1 MCCHTHGCQLT
12 SNTVRLFVCPDREAV
27 PSGPSVCLRH
37 QAARRALGDRRQH
50 GMEGVPMLCLWSG
63 HMMVPSLSD
72 VLLLYFSCSL
82 WAGWGI
88 RGEQAGQF
96 HAKNDL
102 IVPGSRGV
110 GNRLWSMSKHL
121 AAVALCFFFRWSF
134 ECTTEVDHS
143 NGLLSPQAG
152 GFFGLKS
159 TYVFLAALIFWANS

>member
-12 SNTVRLFVCPDREAV
+12 SNTVRVFVCPDREAV

-37 QAARRALGDRRQH
+37 QAARRALRDRRQH

-88 RGEQAGQF
+88 RGEQAGHV

-110 GNRLWSMSKHL
+110 GNRLWSMSSTSQQLHS
-121 AAVALCFFFRWSF
+121 AFFFGGRLNVQRRLITAMVSSCLKLEVFWS
-134 ECTTEVDHS
+134 EVYICLPGCVD
-143 NGLLSPQAG
+143 LLS
-152 GFFGLKS
+152 KS
-159 TYVFLAALIFWANS
+159 